1 MNITNMTSSLSI
13 VPSSLHNLLLGQ
25 KWRDIET
32 LLFNE
37 PFLAFEV
44 GSPFNVLPLVTA
56 LMNNPP
62 LWIVESLVEANPIAV
77 GTKNEYGMLP
87 IRVAIRSKCTTDVIN
102 ALIRESPESV
112 KCFGVSGKTCLH
124 LACLYNAD
132 LELINKLLE
141 VWPEATE
148 WRDRDGW

>member
-1 MNITNMTSSLSI
+1 MTSYSSI
-13 VPSSLHNLLLGQ
+13 VPSSLHNLLIGQ

-37 PFLAFEV
+37 PSLAFEV

-62 LWIVESLVEANPIAV
+62 LWVVESLVEANPTAV
-77 GTKNEYGMLP
+77 GIKNEYGMLP

-102 ALIRESPESV
+102 VLIRESPESV

-132 LELINKLLE
+132 LELIDKLLE

>member
-1 MNITNMTSSLSI
+1 MTNYSSI
-13 VPSSLHNLLLGQ
+13 VPSSLHSLLIGQ

-32 LLFNE
+32 LLCNN
-37 PFLAFEV
+37 PSLASEV

-62 LWIVESLVEANPIAV
+62 LWVVESLIEANPTAV

-102 ALIRESPESV
+102 ALIRESPQTA
-112 KCFGVSGKTCLH
+112 KCFGISGKTCLH

-132 LELINKLLE
+132 LELIEKLLE